1 MEHGQYSAGVPTG
14 EISGSTVEQSPS
26 GIYKFVAANGN
37 VLGVSAHSVVGLLTE
52 TRAGEKQPGA

>member
-1 MEHGQYSAGVPTG
+1 M
-14 EISGSTVEQSPS
+14 SGSTVEQSPS